1 MKHLLLTAILIIAS
15 TAWAEPIDESKTADM
30 KEKRLAAAQGD
41 AKAQYWVGFAYSV
54 GLGVAQDYA
63 EAFKWYRLSAAQ
75 GDADAQFDLG
85 LFYANG
91 SGVLQDY
98 AEALKWYKLAAA
110 QGHVFADWNLG
121 YMYENGKGVQKDDV
135 RAHMWYNIMG
145 LKLGGRNDLRIS
157 VERRLTTKQIT
168 EAQKLAREC
177 QARNFAGC

>member
-15 TAWAEPIDESKTADM
+15 TAWAEPIDEPKTADM

-41 AKAQYWVGFAYSV
+41 AKAQYRVGFAYSV

-63 EAFKWYRLSAAQ
+63 EALKWYRLSAAQ

-110 QGHVFADWNLG
+110 QGHVFAHWNLG

-145 LKLGGRNDLRIS
+145 LKSGGRNDLRIS
-157 VERRLTTKQIT
+157 VERRLTTKQIA